1 MRIFIIGCK
10 LDKTMLSYTD
20 FIRHF
25 GLNLFDETFQTFLS
39 NFSDLTEYNI
49 LESDY
54 ITCEKDGVD
63 LGFTNNEAVY
73 DDDENVV
80 FEKGN
85 PVFSHFNLYPNSAM
99 LIDNFP
105 FNASF
110 VDDRTEITRK
120 AGSPTQTKEG
130 YADFL
135 NKSFLVDNYKV
146 GDTVITFDYDA
157 EKKTINFIQVRDNN
171 LREDLK
177 L

>member
-1 MRIFIIGCK
+1 
-10 LDKTMLSYTD
+10 MLSYTD
-20 FIRHF
+20 FIKHF
-25 GLNLFDETFQTFLS
+25 GLSLSDETFQTFLS
-39 NFSDLTEYNI
+39 NFSDLTDYNI

-54 ITCEKDGVD
+54 ITCGKDGVD

-85 PVFSHFNLYPNSAM
+85 AVFSHFNLYPNSAT

-105 FNASF
+105 FNATF
-110 VDDRTEITRK
+110 ADDRTEITRK

-146 GDTVITFDYDA
+146 GDTIITFDYDA